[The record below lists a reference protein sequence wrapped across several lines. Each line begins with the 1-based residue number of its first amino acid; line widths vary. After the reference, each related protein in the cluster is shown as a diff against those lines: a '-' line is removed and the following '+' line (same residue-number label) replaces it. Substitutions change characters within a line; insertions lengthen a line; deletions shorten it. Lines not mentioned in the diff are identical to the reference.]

1 MRGSKKPEPIID
13 RRIVA
18 DSGPLCVLLCAY
30 NEQGAF
36 DAERARQV
44 CSRESDRSFYKYQ
57 GEDLLKILAKNR
69 IVVTPHILTE
79 ISNNVRK
86 EKFRL
91 STLLQEGNPVAKL
104 LRTRCSEVQVGF
116 AELMHEDKVKHIDL
130 GFTDCALMIVAHPNT
145 DERRAEYLLTDD
157 AELQTTARSIGIRA
171 MTARQLVQQSEAR
184 P

>member
-13 RRIVA
+13 KRIVA
-18 DSGPLCVLLCAY
+18 DSGPLCILLCAY

-36 DAERARQV
+36 DTERVRKF
-44 CSRESDRSFYKYQ
+44 CPRESDRSFYQYRGQ
-57 GEDLLKILAKNR
+57 DFLKILAKNR
-69 IVVTPHILTE
+69 IVVTPHVLTE

-104 LRTRCSEVQVGF
+104 LRTKCSEVQVDF
-116 AELMHEDKVKHIDL
+116 AELMRENKVKHIDL

-145 DERRAEYLLTDD
+145 DGRRAEYLLTDD
-157 AELQTTARSIGIRA
+157 EELQTTAKSIGIKA
-171 MTARQLVQQSEAR
+171 ITARQFVQQSEAR